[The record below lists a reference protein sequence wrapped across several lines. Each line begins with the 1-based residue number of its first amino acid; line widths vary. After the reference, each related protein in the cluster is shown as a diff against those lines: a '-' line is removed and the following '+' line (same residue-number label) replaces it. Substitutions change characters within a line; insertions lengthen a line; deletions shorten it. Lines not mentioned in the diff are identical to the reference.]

1 MDTFGQKGKN
11 FTPRQQQAMLA
22 LAGSP
27 SVAEASR
34 QSQVGYTTLRRWLK
48 DDDFRRELDRL
59 RQEAA
64 ELAGAQLQ
72 GLMLQSV
79 TVLADAMN
87 DPKVS
92 VRLHAAR
99 IALAYGV
106 RLGQLEKFQQQ
117 LEAVEDALPI
127 WARHYREK

>member
-1 MDTFGQKGKN
+1 
-11 FTPRQQQAMLA
+11 MLA

-48 DDDFRRELDRL
+48 DDDFRQELDRL

-117 LEAVEDALPI
+117 LEAVEDAFPI